1 MQQLA
6 TYPASTSTDFLP
18 LKGIDHLEFYV
29 GNAKQAAYF
38 YRRAFGLAL
47 TAYRGPETGTRDRVS
62 YVLEQNQIRFV
73 LTTPL
78 DPESIMAGHILRH
91 GDGVKSIALTVDD
104 AAAAYRETTQRG
116 ALGVTSPAVLRDDAG
131 EARLSSIAAYG
142 NTVHTFVERSNY
154 RGAFLPG
161 FVAMPGPDLLAQ
173 YTGLVSIDHTV
184 GNVGLCEIN
193 KCVEFY
199 ERVMGFNVYQTFD
212 DHDISTEYSSLMSK
226 VVSNGGGWIK
236 FPINEPAH
244 GRKKSQIDEYL
255 DAYRGPGVQHLALAT
270 DDIVFTVSQLSQR
283 GVEFLKVP
291 PAYYED
297 LPRRIG
303 PIAEP
308 LGKLAELGILV
319 DRDEDGYLLQIFTQ
333 PVEDRPT
340 LFFEI
345 IQRKGCRGF
354 GKGNFKALFESIE
367 REQARRGNL

>member
-6 TYPASTSTDFLP
+6 TYPASTPTDFLP

-47 TAYRGPETGTRDRVS
+47 IAYRGPETGTRDRVS

-78 DPESIMAGHILRH
+78 DPESVMAGHILRH

-104 AAAAYRETTQRG
+104 ATAAYRETTHRG
-116 ALGVTSPAVLRDDAG
+116 ALGVTSPTVLRDDEG

-142 NTVHTFVERSNY
+142 NTVHTFVERANY

-161 FVAMPGPDLLAQ
+161 FVAVPGPDPIAEP
-173 YTGLVSIDHTV
+173 TGLLSIDHTV
-184 GNVGLCEIN
+184 GNVALGEMN
-193 KCVEFY
+193 KWVEFY
-199 ERVMGFNVYQTFD
+199 ERVLGFSVYQTFD

-255 DAYRGPGVQHLALAT
+255 DAYRGPGVQHVALAT
-270 DDIVFTVSQLSQR
+270 DDIVFNRVAARPARSRVSKSADRVLRRSSAPYRPHR
-283 GVEFLKVP
+283 GTAGQAGGSGHSRRSRRGRISLANLHTAGGGP
-291 PAYYED
+291 PHLILRDYPAQG
-297 LPRRIG
+297 LPRFWKRQLQSPLRI
-303 PIAEP
+303 
-308 LGKLAELGILV
+308 
-319 DRDEDGYLLQIFTQ
+319 D
-333 PVEDRPT
+333 
-340 LFFEI
+340 
-345 IQRKGCRGF
+345 
-354 GKGNFKALFESIE
+354 
-367 REQARRGNL
+367 